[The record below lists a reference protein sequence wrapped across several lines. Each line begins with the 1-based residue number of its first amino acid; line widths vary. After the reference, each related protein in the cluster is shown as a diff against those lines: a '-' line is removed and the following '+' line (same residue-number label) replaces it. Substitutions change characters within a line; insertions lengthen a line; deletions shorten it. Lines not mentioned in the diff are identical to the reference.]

1 MEQASGGALFIFIVL
16 AWGVF
21 YLAATWRL
29 YNKAGEPGWAAIIP
43 IYQLVVFYRVG
54 GKPGWWFLLY
64 LIPIVDIIVLWL
76 ASVGI
81 AKRFGK
87 GVLFGA
93 GIFFLPFIFVPVLAF
108 GGSTCRATTQPAY

>member
-1 MEQASGGALFIFIVL
+1 MESSVGVLFIYIVL
-16 AWGVF
+16 AWGVV
-21 YLAATWRL
+21 YLAAMWRL
-29 YNKAGEPGWAAIIP
+29 YSKAGELGVASIIP
-43 IYQLVVFYRVG
+43 IYNKIVFFRVG

-64 LIPIVDIIVLWL
+64 LIPIVNIIVLWL

-93 GIFFLPFIFVPVLAF
+93 GIYFLPFIFVPVLAF
-108 GGSTCRATTQPAY
+108 GGSRYKPITQPAY